1 MLLFQYTVGVVQQL
15 VQVGIHSLQIDCSS
29 YLTEQLLKNLIFPD
43 TDRMIGLLD
52 VLSMADMR
60 SWKPCLCYQR
70 YDNSIFAVV
79 VVTQL
84 LNVTVLFCTYF
95 HQNGLQWFLVHT
107 HCSQGSVVMTVLKLQ
122 LQMTPQRK
130 YSHLS
135 STIFGLEV
143 A

>member
-1 MLLFQYTVGVVQQL
+1 MVQQL
-15 VQVGIHSLQIDCSS
+15 VQVGIHSLRIDCSRC
-29 YLTEQLLKNLIFPD
+29 LTEQMLNNLIILISE
-43 TDRMIGLLD
+43 TDRIIGLLD

-60 SWKPCLCYQR
+60 SSKPCLCYQR
-70 YDNSIFAVV
+70 YDNSIFA
-79 VVTQL
+79 TLAIPQL
-84 LNVTVLFCTYF
+84 LNVTVLFCTHF
-95 HQNGLQWFLVHT
+95 RLSGLSWFLVHT

-122 LQMTPQRK
+122 LQMTPRRK